1 MRKKSFIFYT
11 FFSNT
16 ILISKNQMLDIPE
29 TWDKTKLFKLIEQ
42 EEEEKEEQEEEE
54 QEKKELIND
63 LL

>member
-1 MRKKSFIFYT
+1 MRKNLLFSIL

-42 EEEEKEEQEEEE
+42 EEEEKEE
-54 QEKKELIND
+54 
-63 LL
+63 

>member
-42 EEEEKEEQEEEE
+42 EEEEKEE
-54 QEKKELIND
+54 
-63 LL
+63 